1 MKPSFL
7 GPHNGERVRYLFR
20 QNADHQPPGHDTDH
34 SFPCGRPHR
43 EVPLE
48 RVTGLESKIMST
60 EPIPAPTAPRADDL
74 LLPFE
79 QQNFPTEYKEYYGLK
94 RNNFFAT
101 IHKFRD
107 QWNYYLMLDQIW
119 MQEFRSLTPAT
130 DPNTIFPITVYM
142 NAHLKVRVA
151 IELAFGGTLPE
162 ARSIMRDAVEYAAH
176 AHHMLKDPPL
186 QELWL
191 NKLDDQKAW
200 EQEFWYNKPTQ
211 LFEGLPLLHEVWKQ
225 LSNMGSHAN
234 IVSMCERFHT
244 IEVDGQTQFNVAYTG
259 LDKKTW
265 AIGLFDLLLH
275 DFMVEEMLFKDY
287 RTRLQ
292 FDEKLLKMRA
302 KFEVYKEQLRG
313 SIAARYSITP
323 PAGPTIVHP

>member
-1 MKPSFL
+1 MILLILSL
-7 GPHNGERVRYLFR
+7 VAALIARL
-20 QNADHQPPGHDTDH
+20 
-34 SFPCGRPHR
+34 
-43 EVPLE
+43 PLE
-48 RVTGLESKIMST
+48 RVTGLESIIMST

-101 IHKFRD
+101 IQKFRH

-176 AHHMLKDPPL
+176 AHYMLKDTAL

-234 IVSMCERFHT
+234 IVSMCERFRT

-259 LDKKTW
+259 LDEKTW

-302 KFEVYKEQLRG
+302 KFEVYKEQLRR

-323 PAGPTIVHP
+323 LAGPTIVHP

>member
-1 MKPSFL
+1 
-7 GPHNGERVRYLFR
+7 
-20 QNADHQPPGHDTDH
+20 
-34 SFPCGRPHR
+34 
-43 EVPLE
+43 
-48 RVTGLESKIMST
+48 MST
-60 EPIPAPTAPRADDL
+60 EPIRTLAEPTVNDL

-79 QQNFPTEYKEYYGLK
+79 KQNFPAEYMEYYGLK

-101 IHKFRD
+101 IQKFRD

-119 MQEFRSLTPAT
+119 MQEFRGLTPAT

-142 NAHLKVRVA
+142 NAHLKVRIA

-176 AHHMLKDPPL
+176 AHHMLKDPAL

-200 EQEFWYNKPTQ
+200 EQEFWHNKPTQ
-211 LFEGLPLLHEVWKQ
+211 LFDGLPKLLEVWKQ

-244 IEVDGQTQFNVAYTG
+244 VEVDGQTSLNVAYTG
-259 LDKKTW
+259 VEEKTW
-265 AIGLFDLLLH
+265 ALGLFDLLLH
-275 DFMVEEMLFKDY
+275 DFMMEEMLFKDY
-287 RTRLQ
+287 FTRLQ
-292 FDEKLLKMRA
+292 FDEKLLTMRA
-302 KFEVYKEQLRG
+302 RFEVYKEELRRD
-313 SIAARYSITP
+313 IATRYNLTP
-323 PAGPTIVHP
+323 PAGPTIVP